1 VRPGSTGFSLCGF
14 DFRTRGKAH
23 RLKSALPKSA
33 SRRNAMQRVNFANGN
48 RYRSRVCEKFGLEF
62 WQRKNV
68 DGRLCVVN
76 NAGTMKTTVSGKRL
90 NGRLAVLGA
99 GKIGGILLRAFL
111 QQKLVQPKRVHA
123 TVRHAEKA
131 RALAEQLGIEAS
143 TDNRAAVRGAD
154 IVLLAVKPQA
164 VREVLE
170 EIKPEMK
177 PGKLIVSV
185 VASVPTQ
192 LMEKYLGLDAPVVRA
207 MPNTPCAIG
216 CGMTGLARGIHAGK
230 EHLEIAQAMFEA
242 VGRVVVVDEKQIDA
256 VTGLS
261 ASGTAFIYIILESLA
276 EGGVKVGLPRD
287 ISTLLAAQ
295 TMMGAARMV
304 LDTGDHPALLKDAVT
319 TPADSTMD
327 GILELED
334 GKVRVTL
341 IKAVMKAT
349 QRAKELILES

>member
-1 VRPGSTGFSLCGF
+1 
-14 DFRTRGKAH
+14 
-23 RLKSALPKSA
+23 
-33 SRRNAMQRVNFANGN
+33 
-48 RYRSRVCEKFGLEF
+48 
-62 WQRKNV
+62 
-68 DGRLCVVN
+68 
-76 NAGTMKTTVSGKRL
+76 MKTTLSNKLL
-90 NGRLAVLGA
+90 NKRLAVIGT

-111 QQKLVQPKRVHA
+111 ERKLVQPKRVHA
-123 TVRHAEKA
+123 TVLYAEEA
-131 RALAEQLGIEAS
+131 RTVAKRLGVRTS
-143 TDNRAAVRGAD
+143 TDNRAAVRNAD
-154 IVLLAVKPQA
+154 IILLAVKPQA
-164 VREVLE
+164 VRAVLE

-177 PGKLIVSV
+177 PGKLIISV

-192 LMEKYLGLDAPVVRA
+192 LIEKQLGLDVPVVRA

-216 CGMTGLARGIHAGK
+216 CGMTALAKGIHAGK

-242 VGRVVVVDEKQIDA
+242 VGRVVVVEEKLIDA

-261 ASGTAFIYIILESLA
+261 ASGPAFIYILLESLA

-319 TPADSTMD
+319 TPAGSTMD

>member
-1 VRPGSTGFSLCGF
+1 
-14 DFRTRGKAH
+14 
-23 RLKSALPKSA
+23 
-33 SRRNAMQRVNFANGN
+33 
-48 RYRSRVCEKFGLEF
+48 
-62 WQRKNV
+62 
-68 DGRLCVVN
+68 
-76 NAGTMKTTVSGKRL
+76 MKTTISGKLL

-99 GKIGGILLRAFL
+99 GKIGGILLRAVL
-111 QQKLVQPKRVHA
+111 EQKLVQPKRVHA

-131 RALAEQLGIEAS
+131 RAFAKQLGIDAS

-242 VGRVVVVDEKQIDA
+242 VGRAVVVDEKQIDA

-319 TPADSTMD
+319 TPAGSTMD

-349 QRAKELILES
+349 QRARELILES

>member
-1 VRPGSTGFSLCGF
+1 
-14 DFRTRGKAH
+14 
-23 RLKSALPKSA
+23 LKISI
-33 SRRNAMQRVNFANGN
+33 RN
-48 RYRSRVCEKFGLEF
+48 K
-62 WQRKNV
+62 V
-68 DGRLCVVN
+68 DSPHFVVN
-76 NAGTMKTTVSGKRL
+76 NARTMKKTTSSMLGNK
-90 NGRLAVLGA
+90 RLAVLGA

-111 QQKLVQPKRVHA
+111 EQKLVQPKHVHA
-123 TVRHAEKA
+123 TAKHADKA
-131 RALAEQLGIEAS
+131 RALAKQLGITAS
-143 TDNRAAVRGAD
+143 TDNRAAVRDAD
-154 IVLLAVKPQA
+154 IILLAVKPQA
-164 VREVLE
+164 VREILE

-177 PGKLIVSV
+177 SGKMIVSV
-185 VASVPTQ
+185 VASVTTQ
-192 LMEKYLGLDAPVVRA
+192 HMEKILGLDLPVIRA

-216 CGMTGLARGIHAGK
+216 CGMTGLAKGVHAGK
-230 EHLEIAQAMFEA
+230 DHLEIAQTMFEA
-242 VGRVVVVDEKQIDA
+242 VGRAVVVDEKQIDA

-287 ISTLLAAQ
+287 VSTLLAAQ

-319 TPADSTMD
+319 TPAGSTVD

>member
-1 VRPGSTGFSLCGF
+1 MKLE
-14 DFRTRGKAH
+14 TR
-23 RLKSALPKSA
+23 
-33 SRRNAMQRVNFANGN
+33 NT
-48 RYRSRVCEKFGLEF
+48 
-62 WQRKNV
+62 V
-68 DGRLCVVN
+68 DGQHFVVN
-76 NAGTMKTTVSGKRL
+76 NAGTMKNTTSNKLANKRL
-90 NGRLAVLGA
+90 AILGA
-99 GKIGGILLRAFL
+99 GKMGGILLRAFL
-111 QQKLVQPKRVHA
+111 KQKLVQPKHVTA

-131 RALAEQLGIEAS
+131 RALARQLGVTVS
-143 TDNRAAVRGAD
+143 TDNRAAVRDAD
-154 IVLLAVKPQA
+154 IIVLAVKPQT

-170 EIKPEMK
+170 EIKPEIK
-177 PGKLIVSV
+177 KGKLIVSV
-185 VASVPTQ
+185 TASVTTQ
-192 LMEKYLGLDAPVVRA
+192 HIEKILGLDLPVVRA

-216 CGMTGLARGIHAGK
+216 CGMTGLAKGIHAGK

-242 VGRVVVVDEKQIDA
+242 VGRAVVVDEKQIDA

-261 ASGTAFIYIILESLA
+261 ASGTAFIFILLESLA

-287 ISTLLAAQ
+287 IATLLAAQ

-319 TPADSTMD
+319 TPAGSTVD

-349 QRAKELILES
+349 QRAKELMLES

>member
-1 VRPGSTGFSLCGF
+1 MKMTPSSKRANKL
-14 DFRTRGKAH
+14 
-23 RLKSALPKSA
+23 A
-33 SRRNAMQRVNFANGN
+33 S
-48 RYRSRVCEKFGLEF
+48 K
-62 WQRKNV
+62 
-68 DGRLCVVN
+68 
-76 NAGTMKTTVSGKRL
+76 
-90 NGRLAVLGA
+90 RLAVLGA

-111 QQKLVQPKRVHA
+111 EQKLVQPKRVHA

-131 RALAEQLGIEAS
+131 RSLAKQLGITAS
-143 TDNRAAVRGAD
+143 TDNRAAAHGAD
-154 IVLLAVKPQA
+154 IILLAVKPQA
-164 VREVLE
+164 VKEILE

-185 VASVPTQ
+185 VASVTTQ
-192 LMEKYLGLDAPVVRA
+192 LMEKQLGMDLPVIRA

-216 CGMTGLARGIHAGK
+216 CGMTGIAKGIHAGK
-230 EHLEIAQAMFEA
+230 EHLEIARAMFEA
-242 VGRVVVVDEKQIDA
+242 VGRVVDVDEKQIDA

-261 ASGTAFIYIILESLA
+261 ASGTAFIFIILESLA

-287 ISTLLAAQ
+287 VSTLLAAQ

-319 TPADSTMD
+319 TPAGSTVD

-334 GKVRVTL
+334 GKLRVTL

-349 QRAKELILES
+349 QRAKELIVES

>member
-1 VRPGSTGFSLCGF
+1 
-14 DFRTRGKAH
+14 
-23 RLKSALPKSA
+23 
-33 SRRNAMQRVNFANGN
+33 
-48 RYRSRVCEKFGLEF
+48 
-62 WQRKNV
+62 
-68 DGRLCVVN
+68 
-76 NAGTMKTTVSGKRL
+76 MKTTVSGKL
-90 NGRLAVLGA
+90 LDGRLAVLGA

-111 QQKLVQPKRVHA
+111 EQKLVQPKRVHA

-131 RALAEQLGIEAS
+131 RALAKQLGIEAS

-216 CGMTGLARGIHAGK
+216 CGMTGLAKGVHAGK

-261 ASGTAFIYIILESLA
+261 ASGPAFVYIILESLA
-276 EGGVKVGLPRD
+276 EGGVKMGLPRD
-287 ISTLLAAQ
+287 IATLLAAQ
-295 TMMGAARMV
+295 TLLGAAAV
-304 LDTGDHPALLKDAVT
+304 ALETGDHPALLRDAVT
-319 TPADSTMD
+319 TPAGCTID
-327 GILELED
+327 GIMELEE
-334 GKVRVTL
+334 GKLRVTL
-341 IKAVMKAT
+341 IKGGESQPAG
-349 QRAKELILES
+349 QRAHPRAL

>member
-1 VRPGSTGFSLCGF
+1 
-14 DFRTRGKAH
+14 
-23 RLKSALPKSA
+23 
-33 SRRNAMQRVNFANGN
+33 
-48 RYRSRVCEKFGLEF
+48 
-62 WQRKNV
+62 
-68 DGRLCVVN
+68 
-76 NAGTMKTTVSGKRL
+76 MKTTLSNKLL
-90 NGRLAVLGA
+90 NKRLAVIGT

-111 QQKLVQPKRVHA
+111 KHKLVQPKRVHA
-123 TVRHAEKA
+123 TVLYAEEV
-131 RALAEQLGIEAS
+131 RALAKQQLGVHVS
-143 TDNRAAVRGAD
+143 TDNRAAVRNAD
-154 IVLLAVKPQA
+154 IILLAVKPQA

-177 PGKLIVSV
+177 PGMLIISV
-185 VASVPTQ
+185 VASIPTQ
-192 LMEKYLGLDAPVVRA
+192 FIEKQLGLDLPVVRA
-207 MPNTPCAIG
+207 MPNTPAAIG
-216 CGMTGLARGIHAGK
+216 CGMTALAKGIHAGK

-242 VGRVVVVDEKQIDA
+242 VGRVVVVEEKQIDA

-261 ASGTAFIYIILESLA
+261 GSGPAFIYILLESLA

-319 TPADSTMD
+319 TPAGSTMD

-349 QRAKELILES
+349 QRAKELVLES

>member
-1 VRPGSTGFSLCGF
+1 
-14 DFRTRGKAH
+14 
-23 RLKSALPKSA
+23 
-33 SRRNAMQRVNFANGN
+33 
-48 RYRSRVCEKFGLEF
+48 
-62 WQRKNV
+62 
-68 DGRLCVVN
+68 
-76 NAGTMKTTVSGKRL
+76 MKTTISGKLL

-111 QQKLVQPKRVHA
+111 EQKLVQPKRVHA

-131 RALAEQLGIEAS
+131 RALAKQLGIEAS

-207 MPNTPCAIG
+207 MTNTPCAIG
-216 CGMTGLARGIHAGK
+216 CGMTGLAKGVHAGK

-242 VGRVVVVDEKQIDA
+242 VGRVVVVDEKLIDA

-287 ISTLLAAQ
+287 IYITCSADHDGRGAHGARQWRSARSAQ
-295 TMMGAARMV
+295 GRRNHTRGIDDGRNPRAGGRESARDPDQGGHEGDAARKRIAAGFLARENSRWFRPDV
-304 LDTGDHPALLKDAVT
+304 QDWT
-319 TPADSTMD
+319 
-327 GILELED
+327 
-334 GKVRVTL
+334 R
-341 IKAVMKAT
+341 
-349 QRAKELILES
+349 

>member
-1 VRPGSTGFSLCGF
+1 
-14 DFRTRGKAH
+14 
-23 RLKSALPKSA
+23 
-33 SRRNAMQRVNFANGN
+33 
-48 RYRSRVCEKFGLEF
+48 
-62 WQRKNV
+62 
-68 DGRLCVVN
+68 
-76 NAGTMKTTVSGKRL
+76 MKTKLSNK
-90 NGRLAVLGA
+90 RLAVLGA

-111 QQKLVQPKRVHA
+111 EQKLVQPNRVHA

-131 RALAEQLGIEAS
+131 RALAKQLKIQVS
-143 TDNRAAVRGAD
+143 TDNRAAVRDAD

-170 EIKPEMK
+170 EIKSEMK

-185 VASVPTQ
+185 VASVSTQ
-192 LMEKYLGLDAPVVRA
+192 LMEKQLGLDISVVRA

-216 CGMTGLARGIHAGK
+216 CGMTGLAKGMHAKK

-261 ASGTAFIYIILESLA
+261 ASGTAFIYILLESLA

-319 TPADSTMD
+319 TPAGSTMD

-349 QRAKELILES
+349 QRAKELILDS

>member
-1 VRPGSTGFSLCGF
+1 M
-14 DFRTRGKAH
+14 DIDW
-23 RLKSALPKSA
+23 
-33 SRRNAMQRVNFANGN
+33 
-48 RYRSRVCEKFGLEF
+48 RSCL
-62 WQRKNV
+62 
-68 DGRLCVVN
+68 VN
-76 NAGTMKTTVSGKRL
+76 NAQAMKNTLSDKRL
-90 NGRLAVLGA
+90 AILGA

-111 QQKLVQPKRVHA
+111 EQKLVTPKQVHA
-123 TVRHAEKA
+123 TVLHAEKA
-131 RALAEQLGIEAS
+131 RALGGQLGVRAS
-143 TDNRAAVRGAD
+143 SDNRAAVRDAD
-154 IVLLAVKPQA
+154 IVLLALKPQA

-170 EIKPEMK
+170 EIKPEIK

-185 VASVPTQ
+185 AASVPTAY
-192 LMEKYLGLDAPVVRA
+192 MEKILGLDVPVVRA

-216 CGMTGLARGIHAGK
+216 CGMTGLAKGAHASK

-242 VGRVVVVDEKQIDA
+242 VGRVVVVEEKHIDA

-261 ASGTAFIYIILESLA
+261 ASGTAFVYIILESLA

-287 ISTLLAAQ
+287 VSTLLAAQ
-295 TMMGAARMV
+295 TMLGAARMV

-319 TPADSTMD
+319 TPAGSTID

-349 QRAKELILES
+349 QRARELLVES

>member
-1 VRPGSTGFSLCGF
+1 
-14 DFRTRGKAH
+14 
-23 RLKSALPKSA
+23 
-33 SRRNAMQRVNFANGN
+33 
-48 RYRSRVCEKFGLEF
+48 
-62 WQRKNV
+62 
-68 DGRLCVVN
+68 
-76 NAGTMKTTVSGKRL
+76 MKTTLAGKK
-90 NGRLAVLGA
+90 LAVIGT
-99 GKIGGILLRAFL
+99 GKIGGIVLRAFL
-111 QQKLVQPKRVHA
+111 EQKLVQPKRVHA

-131 RALAEQLGIEAS
+131 SALSKQLGITVS
-143 TDNRAAVRGAD
+143 TDNRAAVHGAD
-154 IVLLAVKPQA
+154 IILLAVKPQA

-170 EIKPEMK
+170 EIKSEMTSE
-177 PGKLIVSV
+177 KLIVSV
-185 VASVPTQ
+185 VASVTTQ
-192 LMEKYLGLDAPVVRA
+192 LMERQLGLDVPVIRA

-216 CGMTGLARGIHAGK
+216 CGMTGLAKGKHAK
-230 EHLEIAQAMFEA
+230 PEHLEIAQQMFEA
-242 VGRVVVVDEKQIDA
+242 VGRVVVVDEKLIDA

-261 ASGTAFIYIILESLA
+261 ASGTAFIYILLESLA

-319 TPADSTMD
+319 TPAGSTMD

>member
-1 VRPGSTGFSLCGF
+1 
-14 DFRTRGKAH
+14 
-23 RLKSALPKSA
+23 
-33 SRRNAMQRVNFANGN
+33 
-48 RYRSRVCEKFGLEF
+48 
-62 WQRKNV
+62 
-68 DGRLCVVN
+68 
-76 NAGTMKTTVSGKRL
+76 MKTTVSGKL
-90 NGRLAVLGA
+90 LDGRLAVLGA

-111 QQKLVQPKRVHA
+111 EQKLVQPKRVHA

-131 RALAEQLGIEAS
+131 RALAKQLGIEAS
-143 TDNRAAVRGAD
+143 TDNRAAVRSAD

-185 VASVPTQ
+185 VASVPTL

-216 CGMTGLARGIHAGK
+216 CGMTGL
-230 EHLEIAQAMFEA
+230 
-242 VGRVVVVDEKQIDA
+242 
-256 VTGLS
+256 
-261 ASGTAFIYIILESLA
+261 
-276 EGGVKVGLPRD
+276 
-287 ISTLLAAQ
+287 
-295 TMMGAARMV
+295 
-304 LDTGDHPALLKDAVT
+304 DTGDHPALLKDAVT
-319 TPADSTMD
+319 TPAGSTMD

-334 GKVRVTL
+334 GKGRVTL

>member
-1 VRPGSTGFSLCGF
+1 
-14 DFRTRGKAH
+14 
-23 RLKSALPKSA
+23 
-33 SRRNAMQRVNFANGN
+33 M
-48 RYRSRVCEKFGLEF
+48 
-62 WQRKNV
+62 KN
-68 DGRLCVVN
+68 
-76 NAGTMKTTVSGKRL
+76 TTSGKLL
-90 NGRLAVLGA
+90 NRRLAVLGA

-111 QQKLVQPKRVHA
+111 EQKLVQPKRLHA

-131 RALAEQLGIEAS
+131 RSLAKQLGIQAS
-143 TDNRAAVRGAD
+143 TDNRAAVRDAD

-185 VASVPTQ
+185 VASVSTQ
-192 LMEKYLGLDAPVVRA
+192 LMEKYLGLDVPVVRA

-216 CGMTGLARGIHAGK
+216 SGMTGLAKGIHAGK
-230 EHLEIAQAMFEA
+230 EHLEIAQRMFEA
-242 VGRVVVVDEKQIDA
+242 VGRAVVVDEKQIDA

-261 ASGTAFIYIILESLA
+261 ASGTAFIYILLESLA

-295 TMMGAARMV
+295 TMLGAARMV
-304 LDTGDHPALLKDAVT
+304 LETGDPPALLKDAVT
-319 TPADSTMD
+319 TPAGSTMD

>member
-1 VRPGSTGFSLCGF
+1 L
-14 DFRTRGKAH
+14 D
-23 RLKSALPKSA
+23 
-33 SRRNAMQRVNFANGN
+33 
-48 RYRSRVCEKFGLEF
+48 
-62 WQRKNV
+62 
-68 DGRLCVVN
+68 
-76 NAGTMKTTVSGKRL
+76 
-90 NGRLAVLGA
+90 GRLAVLGA

-111 QQKLVQPKRVHA
+111 EQKLVQHRRVHA

-131 RALAEQLGIEAS
+131 RALAKELGIEVS
-143 TDNRAAVRGAD
+143 TDNRAAVRDAD

-185 VASVPTQ
+185 VASVSTQ
-192 LMEKYLGLDAPVVRA
+192 
-207 MPNTPCAIG
+207 
-216 CGMTGLARGIHAGK
+216 
-230 EHLEIAQAMFEA
+230 
-242 VGRVVVVDEKQIDA
+242 
-256 VTGLS
+256 
-261 ASGTAFIYIILESLA
+261 
-276 EGGVKVGLPRD
+276 D

-319 TPADSTMD
+319 TPAGSTMD

>member
-1 VRPGSTGFSLCGF
+1 
-14 DFRTRGKAH
+14 
-23 RLKSALPKSA
+23 
-33 SRRNAMQRVNFANGN
+33 
-48 RYRSRVCEKFGLEF
+48 
-62 WQRKNV
+62 
-68 DGRLCVVN
+68 
-76 NAGTMKTTVSGKRL
+76 MKTILSNK
-90 NGRLAVLGA
+90 RLAVLGA

-111 QQKLVQPKRVHA
+111 EQKLVQPKRVRA

-131 RALAEQLGIEAS
+131 RALARQLKIQVS
-143 TDNRAAVRGAD
+143 TDNRAAVHDAD

-170 EIKPEMK
+170 EIKSELK
-177 PGKLIVSV
+177 PGMLIVSV
-185 VASVPTQ
+185 VASVTTQ
-192 LMEKYLGLDAPVVRA
+192 LMERQLGLEVPVVRA

-216 CGMTGLARGIHAGK
+216 CGMTGLAKGLHAKK

-256 VTGLS
+256 VTGLA
-261 ASGTAFIYIILESLA
+261 ASGTAFIYILLESLA

-319 TPADSTMD
+319 TPAGSTMD

>member
-1 VRPGSTGFSLCGF
+1 
-14 DFRTRGKAH
+14 
-23 RLKSALPKSA
+23 
-33 SRRNAMQRVNFANGN
+33 
-48 RYRSRVCEKFGLEF
+48 
-62 WQRKNV
+62 
-68 DGRLCVVN
+68 
-76 NAGTMKTTVSGKRL
+76 MKTTLSNKLL
-90 NGRLAVLGA
+90 NKRLAVIGT

-111 QQKLVQPKRVHA
+111 ERKLVQPKRVHA
-123 TVRHAEKA
+123 TVLYAEEA
-131 RALAEQLGIEAS
+131 RTVAKRLGVRAS
-143 TDNRAAVRGAD
+143 TDNRAAVRNAD
-154 IVLLAVKPQA
+154 IILLAVKPQA
-164 VREVLE
+164 VRAVLE

-177 PGKLIVSV
+177 PGKLIISV

-192 LMEKYLGLDAPVVRA
+192 LIEKQLGLDVPVVRA

-216 CGMTGLARGIHAGK
+216 CGMTALAKGIHAGK

-242 VGRVVVVDEKQIDA
+242 VGRVVVVEEKQIDA

-261 ASGTAFIYIILESLA
+261 ASGPAFIYILLEALA

-304 LDTGDHPALLKDAVT
+304 LETGDHPALLKDAVT
-319 TPADSTMD
+319 TPAGSTMD

-349 QRAKELILES
+349 QRAKELVLES

>member
-1 VRPGSTGFSLCGF
+1 LQCGE
-14 DFRTRGKAH
+14 DR
-23 RLKSALPKSA
+23 
-33 SRRNAMQRVNFANGN
+33 
-48 RYRSRVCEKFGLEF
+48 
-62 WQRKNV
+62 WRKNV
-68 DGRLCVVN
+68 DGRRSVVN
-76 NAGTMKTTVSGKRL
+76 NAGTMKNTTSGKLL

-99 GKIGGILLRAFL
+99 WKIGCILLRAFL
-111 QQKLVQPKRVHA
+111 EQKLVQPKRVHA

-131 RALAEQLGIEAS
+131 RSLAKQLGIQAS
-143 TDNRAAVRGAD
+143 TDNRAAVRDAD

-192 LMEKYLGLDAPVVRA
+192 LMEKFLGLDAPVVRA

-216 CGMTGLARGIHAGK
+216 CGMTGLAKGIHAGK

-242 VGRVVVVDEKQIDA
+242 VGRVVIVDEKQIDA

-261 ASGTAFIYIILESLA
+261 ASGTAFIYILLESLA

-319 TPADSTMD
+319 TPAGSTMD